1 MPVGRRGR
9 MALVALLTA
18 VFALSQPA
26 AAEPLPVTLPAVA
39 LANAAPAAAAPA
51 EDEIQEVKVTAR
63 EARYVAP
70 TLRDRLGR
78 IWAPVY
84 LNGKGPFRLVLDT
97 GASHSAVVAE
107 VVADLGMTSSG
118 AMRLHGVTGSA
129 TVPFIT
135 VNTFVVGDMEEQLK
149 WLPIVP
155 DALGGADGV
164 LGMESLEGKRIAIDF
179 QNDKISITHSH
190 AARAAMD
197 YVTIPL
203 VRSANGL
210 LMATAYMGAI
220 RVIAIIDTGAQA
232 TVANPALLAA
242 LHARHRM
249 GKMVPSSVTGATDD
263 VQAGQDTP
271 VPPLTLGPISIQAP
285 FITVSDLQIFERW
298 HMTSEPAMLIGIDIL
313 GLLDNMVIDYRRMEL
328 QIRMRHNW
336 ENRQMP

>member
-1 MPVGRRGR
+1 MPVAGRGGTT
-9 MALVALLTA
+9 LVVLLTA
-18 VFALSQPA
+18 VFALSQSA
-26 AAEPLPVTLPAVA
+26 AAEPLSATIPAVP
-39 LANAAPAAAAPA
+39 LANAAPATAA

-107 VVADLGMTSSG
+107 VVGDLGMTSSG

-135 VNTFVVGDMEEQLK
+135 VNTFVVGDMEEQSK
-149 WLPIVP
+149 FLPIVP

-179 QNDKISITHSH
+179 LDDKISITHSH
-190 AARAAMD
+190 ATRAAMG
-197 YVTIPL
+197 YVTVPL
-203 VRSANGL
+203 MRSANGL
-210 LMATAYMGAI
+210 LMATAYLGAI
-220 RVIAIIDTGAQA
+220 RVNAIIDTGAQA
-232 TVANPALLAA
+232 TVANPALLAR
-242 LHARHRM
+242 LQARHRI
-249 GKMVPSSVTGATDD
+249 GKMVPSSITGATDD

-271 VPPLTLGPISIQAP
+271 VPPLTIGPISIQAP
-285 FITVSDLQIFERW
+285 YITVSDLDIFERW

-313 GLLDNMVIDYRRMEL
+313 GLLDSLVIDYRRMEL
-328 QIRMRHNW
+328 QIRTRRDWDHR
-336 ENRQMP
+336 EMP